1 VKVLFICTHNRCRSI
16 LAEALTNQLGG
27 DSLEARSAGSQP
39 AGEVHPR
46 TIEHLEKRGVSTV
59 GLRSQS
65 WDDLEQ
71 YQPDVVITVCDR
83 AAGESCP
90 LWFDDSIRLHWGLAD
105 PSTASGSEADIEQAF
120 ESCSD
125 TLSNKIQGLKKV
137 SELPDSRWQEAIAER
152 RLDSL

>member
-1 VKVLFICTHNRCRSI
+1 MKVLFICTHNRCRSI
-16 LAEALTNQLGG
+16 LAEALTNHIGG

-46 TIEHLEKRGVSTV
+46 TLAHLKKHGVSTR

-71 YQPDVVITVCDR
+71 YQPDLVITVCDR

-90 LWFDDSIRLHWGLAD
+90 LWFGDSIRLHWGLTD
-105 PSTASGSEADIEQAF
+105 PSAVSGSEADIEQAF
-120 ESCSD
+120 EACSD